1 MVSYKRMNWG
11 WPSEIT
17 VLYGPYGWTPE
28 GASTRRPIYLNG
40 VGPMRRSALTLALPL
55 VLGACSMDPEP
66 TAMHVDDPWSVPA
79 SWEVEERD
87 LRFESDGVQLA
98 GTLHSPVGVEGGP
111 ALVIVQQTNILLRD
125 FPLYASLIET
135 FNAIG
140 YSVFVYDRRGHGES
154 EGDPGFP
161 GYMTLAEDAVAAK
174 RAIGE
179 EDAVDAGKVG
189 FWGIS
194 QGGWL
199 AMEAAVIGD
208 PAFVVSV
215 AAPLTTP
222 GEQMEYLAHNYVLA
236 AGYGEEA
243 AQRALEVRRL
253 VAGEYY
259 RGEISYDS
267 ARSVVEEV
275 EEEPWFEH
283 LQMSSA
289 DDLTENV
296 EERPWIEEVDYDP
309 VPAFKGV
316 EAPMLFIQG
325 GEDIDVPVER
335 TLEVAEEADSGEDVE
350 VVVIPGANHGMR
362 ILEDP
367 SQNVEPLNDQVPSYS
382 IKYFMVMGEWLGRLG
397 LA

>member
-1 MVSYKRMNWG
+1 
-11 WPSEIT
+11 
-17 VLYGPYGWTPE
+17 
-28 GASTRRPIYLNG
+28 
-40 VGPMRRSALTLALPL
+40 MRISALILFLML
-55 VLGACSMDPEP
+55 VVSACSMDSDATVTNSDES
-66 TAMHVDDPWSVPA
+66 TSGTHQDDPWSVPA

-87 LRFESDGVQLA
+87 LRFESDGVWLA
-98 GTLHSPVGVEGGP
+98 GTLHSPVGVEDGP

-135 FNAIG
+135 FTAIG

-179 EDAVDAGKVG
+179 ERAVDAGKVG

-199 AMEAAVIGD
+199 AMEAAGLAD

-215 AAPLTTP
+215 ATPLTTP
-222 GEQMEYLAHNYVLA
+222 GEQMEFLTHNYILA

-243 AQRALEVRRL
+243 AQQALEVRRL
-253 VAGEYY
+253 VAGDYY
-259 RGEISYDS
+259 RNEISYDS
-267 ARSVVEEV
+267 ARSLVEEV
-275 EEEPWFEH
+275 EEEPWFEY
-283 LQMSSA
+283 LRVSPA
-289 DDLTENV
+289 DELPERV
-296 EERPWIEEVDYDP
+296 EESPWIEEVDYDP
-309 VPAFKGV
+309 VPAFEGV

-325 GEDIDVPVER
+325 GEDIDIPVAR
-335 TLEVAEEADSGEDVE
+335 TLEVAEEASPGKDVE

-382 IKYFMVMGEWLGRLG
+382 IKYFMVMGEWLGRLR
-397 LA
+397 LHEPPSR